1 MEDEKIERRGAK
13 KGERRGGRQKGT
25 LNKRT
30 LLFETAREACEKK
43 GYSPIDTLIEIA
55 RNKKNDPGVRGRAA
69 AELCTYLYAKRKA
82 IEHSGPGG
90 YPIEL
95 SHSLHTASAALD
107 RINGELSRLASGGS
121 QAPDTEEASS

>member
-1 MEDEKIERRGAK
+1 MSEERTERRGAK

-30 LLFETAREACEKK
+30 LLFETAREACEAK
-43 GYSPIDTLIEIA
+43 GYSPIETLIEIA
-55 RNKKNDPGVRGRAA
+55 RNRKNDPGVRGRAA

-90 YPIEL
+90 SPIEL
-95 SHSLHTASAALD
+95 SHSINAGGAALE
-107 RINGELSRLASGGS
+107 RINSELSRLASGGN
-121 QAPDTEEASS
+121 QTPDFEQTTT

>member
-30 LLFETAREACEKK
+30 LLFETAREACQAR
-43 GYSPIDTLIEIA
+43 GYSPIETLIEIA
-55 RNKKNDPGVRGRAA
+55 RNKKNEASVRGRAA
-69 AELCTYLYAKRKA
+69 AELCSYLYAKRKA
-82 IEHSGPGG
+82 VEHSGIGG
-90 YPIEL
+90 SPIEHAV
-95 SHSLHTASAALD
+95 SFNASSAALD

-121 QAPDTEEASS
+121 QTPDTEETPT